1 MNKRFAGVLMFAFVV
16 AAAGGL
22 ITYRSLID
30 RPQQPAAKAAAPTVQ
45 IVLAAKDLE
54 VGSMLKEGD
63 IQMGDWTG
71 QVPVG
76 AATKVQD
83 LMGRGVTTPIYA
95 KEPIIESRLAPK
107 GAGAGLAAMI
117 PRGMRAFAVSVNE
130 IVGVAGFVTAG
141 SHVDLLI
148 AGNSPGGNG
157 ALGTLSKTLIQN
169 LEVLSAGQDF
179 KKDPEGKP
187 MPVQVVNVLVTPE
200 QAEVLSLASSQTS
213 IRMTLRNPL
222 DHEIAKTPGTAMKF
236 VWQGGGNLKSPG
248 VADDTAPAPKPRTVA
263 PKEPKPVVA
272 QLPPIPPK
280 PAPFV
285 MEIFQGGTRSETK
298 FDRPA
303 VESKSAAES
312 KGEGK

>member
-22 ITYRSLID
+22 ITYRSLMSHS
-30 RPQQPAAKAAAPTVQ
+30 QPTAKAAAPSVQ
-45 IVLAAKDLE
+45 IVLASKDLE
-54 VGSMLKEGD
+54 LGSILKEGD
-63 IQMGDWTG
+63 IQLADWAG
-71 QVPVG
+71 AVPVG
-76 AATKVQD
+76 ATNKLQD
-83 LMGRGVTTPIYA
+83 LIGRGVTTPIYA
-95 KEPIIESRLAPK
+95 KEPIIDSRLAPK
-107 GAGAGLAAMI
+107 GAGGGLAAMI
-117 PRGMRAFAVSVNE
+117 PHGMRAFAVSVNE

-148 AGNSPGGNG
+148 SGTAPGQNG

-187 MPVQVVNVLVTPE
+187 VPVQVVNVLVTPE

-222 DHEIAKTPGTAMKF
+222 DHDIAKTPGTAMKF
-236 VWQGGGNLKSPG
+236 VWQGAGNLKTGGQDEPV
-248 VADDTAPAPKPRTVA
+248 VAATKARTAA
-263 PKEPKPVVA
+263 PKEPRLVA
-272 QLPPIPPK
+272 QAPAPPK
-280 PAPFV
+280 KEPPFV
-285 MEIFQGGTRSETK
+285 MEILSGAGRTETK
-298 FDRPA
+298 FEKPA
-303 VESKSAAES
+303 VQG